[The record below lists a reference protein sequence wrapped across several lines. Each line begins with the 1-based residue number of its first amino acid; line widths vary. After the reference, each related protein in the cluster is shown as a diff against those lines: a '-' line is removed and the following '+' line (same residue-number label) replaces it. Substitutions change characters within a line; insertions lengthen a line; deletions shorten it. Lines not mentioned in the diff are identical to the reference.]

1 MKNSTHPDKPRN
13 LALITIASV
22 LITIGLA
29 IVYVGFTN
37 IDALGWWTVLTVLSG
52 LVITGA
58 AVTSIVR
65 NDPSWILLE
74 LLLPV

>member
-1 MKNSTHPDKPRN
+1 MKNTTQPAKPRN

-37 IDALGWWTVLTVLSG
+37 MDALGWWTILTVLSG
-52 LVITGA
+52 LIIAGA
-58 AVTSIVR
+58 AVMAMFR

-74 LLLPV
+74 LIFPV